1 MAKFKSTKFKM
12 RNFLPKIFFA
22 VFILF
27 FCALSFAAPLSQTPK
42 LQQLTLILD
51 WFANPDHAPLF
62 VAQQEG
68 FFKQE
73 GLDVKFISPADPADP
88 SKLVAAGKADL
99 GITYQPQLLIQTSQG
114 LPLAR
119 IATLIAT
126 PLNCVMVNGDSAI
139 RSIKDLKGK
148 KIGYSSGAIDLA
160 TLQILLKTQGLSLKD
175 VTPIN
180 VRYDLTQ
187 ALLTKNVDA
196 VIGVMRNVEPI
207 EMQLAGHPARVFYIE
222 ENGFPPYDELVIITN
237 KKEINDPR
245 IPKFL
250 AALNLGVQ
258 YLVNHP
264 EKSWELFAKNHPELN
279 NELNKRAW
287 FATLPRFALRPAAV
301 DTLRDK
307 KLAIFLRQQG
317 VIKNTPNTLKF

>member
-1 MAKFKSTKFKM
+1 MK
-12 RNFLPKIFFA
+12 NFHLKIFFTI
-22 VFILF
+22 FILF
-27 FCALSFAAPLSQTPK
+27 FCSLSFSATLSQPPK
-42 LQQLTLILD
+42 LQHLTLILD

-62 VAQQEG
+62 VAQQQG

-73 GLDVKFISPADPADP
+73 GLAVKFISPADPSDP

-99 GITYQPQLLIQTSQG
+99 AITYQPQLLIQISQG
-114 LPLAR
+114 LPLIR

-126 PLNCVMVNGDSAI
+126 PLNCLMIREDSNI
-139 RSIKDLKGK
+139 KSIKDLKGK

-160 TLQILLKTQGLSLKD
+160 TLKILLKTQGLSLKD

-196 VIGVMRNVEPI
+196 VIGVMRNFEPI
-207 EMQLAGHPARVFYIE
+207 EMELAGHSARVFYIE

-237 KKEINDPR
+237 KKELNDPR

-258 YLVNHP
+258 YLINHP

-301 DTLRDK
+301 DPLRDK
-307 KLAIFLRQQG
+307 NLEIFLKTQK
-317 VIKNTPNTLKF
+317 IIDKN